1 MSRRD
6 ENEGHTAGRGEE
18 GTQRTAG
25 CHSNGIGAGSIVPR
39 VIPSETMFMLM
50 LVHLEAKVD
59 ELDRAREQEE
69 ERLS

>member
-1 MSRRD
+1 
-6 ENEGHTAGRGEE
+6 
-18 GTQRTAG
+18 
-25 CHSNGIGAGSIVPR
+25 VPR